1 MVLQDCNKYIVVH
14 NDKMLGIKGWVRSK
28 NIKTNQLRLF
38 NTPSAA
44 KQYFEMSSYKNP
56 VYDLVKVKVKIEVIE
71 DDFSKTLEY

>member
-56 VYDLVKVKVKIEVIE
+56 VYELVKVKVKIEVIE
-71 DDFSKTLEY
+71 EC

>member
-14 NDKMLGIKGWVRSK
+14 NDKMLGIKGWIRSK

-56 VYDLVKVKVKIEVIE
+56 VYELVKVKVKIEVIE
-71 DDFSKTLEY
+71 E

>member
-44 KQYFEMSSYKNP
+44 RQYFEASSYQNP
-56 VYDLVKVKVKIEVIE
+56 VYDLVKVKVKIEV
-71 DDFSKTLEY
+71 LEEC

>member
-56 VYDLVKVKVKIEVIE
+56 VYELVKVKVKIEVIE
-71 DDFSKTLEY
+71 DDFSKTLED

>member
-44 KQYFEMSSYKNP
+44 KQYFEASSYKNP
-56 VYDLVKVKVKIEVIE
+56 VYELVKVKVKIEVIE
-71 DDFSKTLEY
+71 EC

>member
-56 VYDLVKVKVKIEVIE
+56 VYDLVKVKVRIEVIE
-71 DDFSKTLEY
+71 EC